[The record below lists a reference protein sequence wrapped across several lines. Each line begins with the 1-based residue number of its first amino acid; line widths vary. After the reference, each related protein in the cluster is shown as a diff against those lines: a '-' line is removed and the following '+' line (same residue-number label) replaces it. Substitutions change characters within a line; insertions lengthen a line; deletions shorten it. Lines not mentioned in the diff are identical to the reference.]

1 MNIGSAG
8 SPHSTPVSYIA
19 RFHRIGLKS
28 TFNLFSSCQ
37 TLVIPAY
44 PKSYGV
50 HIGYSVS
57 PQNNHYV
64 ESPMCYMLWHDFC
77 VFIRLSHKYVLKVP
91 HMFGIVTNTVGN
103 HTNRIGNHTNVFG
116 IISIEWGI
124 SDGLSNYNHR
134 KFGIQTS
141 IFSEKISPAND
152 GLFVIDGL
160 FVLEGLYV

>member
-1 MNIGSAG
+1 MRISVGYRPG
-8 SPHSTPVSYIA
+8 TSY
-19 RFHRIGLKS
+19 RFWS
-28 TFNLFSSCQ
+28 NSSSYCQ

-50 HIGYSVS
+50 HIDYSVS

-77 VFIRLSHKYVLKVP
+77 VFIRLSHKYVLNVT

-124 SDGLSNYNHR
+124 SDGLSKYNHR
-134 KFGIQTS
+134 KFGIQINTQ
-141 IFSEKISPAND
+141 NYNGVCC
-152 GLFVIDGL
+152 GLVAK
-160 FVLEGLYV
+160 VAS